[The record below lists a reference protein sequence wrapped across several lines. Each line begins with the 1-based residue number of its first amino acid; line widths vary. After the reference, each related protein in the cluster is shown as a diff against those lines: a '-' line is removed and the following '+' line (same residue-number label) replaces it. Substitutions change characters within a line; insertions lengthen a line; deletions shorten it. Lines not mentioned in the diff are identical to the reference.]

1 MSNVFEAQAVA
12 VEGELHTE
20 VMADQAEALRDN
32 GGGGL
37 AVKGKRGFQARD
49 DRDDNLISMTE
60 KLIELPVNGI
70 LTVALSTTQVAIAIR
85 ILTVVTGKTFVRR
98 KMGKDQ
104 VIKRLS

>member
-1 MSNVFEAQAVA
+1 MSNVFEAQVGVDSVEFHADAV
-12 VEGELHTE
+12 T
-20 VMADQAEALRDN
+20 DQAEALRDN